1 MDANNSSLA
10 LELATAI
17 SFLLFAGGFWVVS
30 SLGGWAIAPVDRF
43 AAAQR
48 ARTRFCLSDLLVLLL
63 QVQLA
68 IGASLWLAAGD
79 FRWLISACALTSLGS
94 AAMWWVSLRR
104 LTTCGVACRRRRTA
118 FLGLVAPLTCTAIA
132 LGLWFNGRAVFEI
145 VSSGDF
151 ASAPWLAGNLA
162 ALVAFLLCRRLTLWV
177 LHDAGV
183 VDLAATRAAMPAAN

>member
-1 MDANNSSLA
+1 MDANSSSLA
-10 LELATAI
+10 MEFATAV
-17 SFLLFAGGFWVVS
+17 SFLLFAGAFWIVS
-30 SLGGWAIAPVDRF
+30 SLGQWAIAPVDRF
-43 AAAQR
+43 AAAKR
-48 ARTRFCLSDLLVLLL
+48 TRTRFSMTEFLVLLW

-79 FRWLISACALTSLGS
+79 SRWAISAGTLVGLGM

-104 LTTCGVACRRRRTA
+104 LATCGVTCRRRRTT

-145 VSSGDF
+145 VSTGEFDI
-151 ASAPWLAGNLA
+151 APWLAGNLA

-177 LHDAGV
+177 LLDAGV
-183 VDLAATRAAMPAAN
+183 AYLPEAGATMPAAN